1 MDWSRTRIRALAA
14 ALPVL
19 FIFSGAVCEPRKVT
33 FYKDVLPIFQNRCQA
48 CHRPGE
54 GAPMALLTYHQTRP
68 WAKAI
73 REAVAARTMPPWF
86 ADPAYGK
93 YANDRRLTP
102 SEIETVIGW
111 VDAGAPEGNPAEAP
125 RPLKFPEGWTI
136 GTPDAVVEM
145 PQEFKVPAA
154 GTIEYQ
160 FIRIPTMFTEDKWIE
175 KVEVR
180 PGNRSVVHHLVV
192 FTREPDAPF
201 LENLKPGVAR
211 GLPAPKTR
219 PLANNQAG
227 VFLDTPGAEVLGV
240 YVPGGMV
247 WQLKAGQARLVK
259 AGSDL
264 VFQVHYTTNGTP
276 GVDRTSVGL
285 VFART
290 PPRERVRSLVVANP
304 YLRIPPGAADF
315 PVQASVALQ
324 ADARLVSLF
333 PHMHVRG
340 KAFEYRA
347 IYPDGESEVLLRV
360 PRYDFNWQ
368 LTYQLERELP
378 LPKGTILECTARY
391 DNSAANP
398 NNPNPDAEVA
408 WGDQTW
414 EEMLAG
420 FIDLAFDPEA
430 NPDDLVRPRRAR

>member
-1 MDWSRTRIRALAA
+1 MTAVS
-14 ALPVL
+14 LPAVL
-19 FIFSGAVCEPRKVT
+19 TFSGAAFAPREIT
-33 FYKDVLPIFQNRCQA
+33 FYKDVLPILQNRCQV

-54 GAPMALLTYHQTRP
+54 NAPMALLTYNEARP

-73 REAVAARTMPPWF
+73 REAVVSRRMPPWF

-93 YANDRRLTP
+93 YANDRSLTR
-102 SEIETVIGW
+102 SEIETFAAW

-125 RPLKFPEGWTI
+125 EPQKLPGEWTI
-136 GTPDAVVEM
+136 GAPDAIIQM
-145 PQEFKVPAA
+145 PQEFHVPAS

-160 FIRIPTMFTEDKWIE
+160 YIRVPTMFTEDKWIE

-180 PGNRSVVHHLVV
+180 PGNRAVVHHLVV
-192 FTREPDAPF
+192 FAREPGAPF
-201 LENLKPGVAR
+201 LENLRPGVAR

-219 PLANNQAG
+219 PSANNRAG
-227 VFLDTPGAEVLGV
+227 VFIDTPGAEVLGV
-240 YVPGGMV
+240 YVPGGVV
-247 WQLKAGQARLVK
+247 WQLKPGQARLIK

-264 VFQVHYTTNGTP
+264 IFQMHYTTNGTP
-276 GVDRTSVGL
+276 GTDRTRVGV
-285 VFART
+285 VFAKE

-304 YLRIPPGAADF
+304 YLRIPPRAADF
-315 PVQASVALQ
+315 PVQARVTLHEN
-324 ADARLVSLF
+324 ARLISLF

-347 IYPDGESEVLLRV
+347 IYPNGESEVLLRV

-368 LTYQLERELP
+368 LTYQLEQELP
-378 LPKGTILECTARY
+378 LPKGTVLECTARF
-391 DNSAANP
+391 DNSPGNP
-398 NNPNPDAEVA
+398 HNPNPDAEVA

-420 FIDLAFDPEA
+420 FMDLAFDPA
-430 NPDDLVRPRRAR
+430 ADPADLVRPRSAR